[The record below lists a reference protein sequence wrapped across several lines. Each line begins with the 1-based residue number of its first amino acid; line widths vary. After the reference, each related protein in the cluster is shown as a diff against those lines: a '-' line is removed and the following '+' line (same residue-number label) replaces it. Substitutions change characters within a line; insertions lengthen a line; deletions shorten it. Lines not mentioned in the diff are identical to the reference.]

1 MPKPIAFEFEMAI
14 EELKGHKSTGID
26 KSQQN

>member
-1 MPKPIAFEFEMAI
+1 VPEPIAVEVEMAT

>member
-1 MPKPIAFEFEMAI
+1 VPEPIAFEVEVVI
-14 EELKGHKSTGID
+14 EELRGHKSTGID